1 MQNPLRDL
9 STPPIIKLGPEFAD
23 AESYSQRIPFIPDLL
38 YLDYMTVSHN
48 VDEGEKSKL
57 FYNSVA

>member
-23 AESYSQRIPFIPDLL
+23 AASFMERIPFIPDLL
-38 YLDYMTVSHN
+38 YLDYMTVRARMS
-48 VDEGEKSKL
+48 
-57 FYNSVA
+57 A